1 MDEIIIYSPF
11 PNHKARGL
19 PEGVVIDDNRKP
31 ACYKYNQ
38 NIHAV
43 AEKESMKQFSS

>member
-11 PNHKARGL
+11 IKYKVQDL
-19 PEGVVIDDNRKP
+19 PERVVIDDNRKP

-38 NIHAV
+38 NIHAN
-43 AEKESMKQFSS
+43 AEKESMR

>member
-11 PNHKARGL
+11 VNPKVQDLSERV
-19 PEGVVIDDNRKP
+19 EIDDNRKP

-38 NIHAV
+38 NIHV
-43 AEKESMKQFSS
+43 NTEKESMR